1 MSQLESKSKNGRNL
15 ITITNPRSPIS
26 ESYRTLRTNI
36 DFSSIDEQVQVI
48 MVSSAGPGEGK
59 STTISN
65 LAVTYAQTERR
76 VVLIDADMRRPTAHH
91 TFQLSN
97 RQGLSSILSQQA
109 TYQDIVQNTDIP
121 NLQII
126 TSGPIPPNPAEMM
139 ASKRMSALLDELR
152 QNYDII
158 LIDAPP
164 LLAVTDP
171 QIIASK
177 SDGVIMVVDYG
188 NVKKDAAMKAKA
200 NLDNVNARIL
210 GVVMN
215 NVKRKNGEAG
225 YYYYYYGQDDKA

>member
-1 MSQLESKSKNGRNL
+1 
-15 ITITNPRSPIS
+15 
-26 ESYRTLRTNI
+26 
-36 DFSSIDEQVQVI
+36 

>member
-1 MSQLESKSKNGRNL
+1 MESKSKNGRNL

-36 DFSSIDEQVQVI
+36 DFSSIDEQVQII
-48 MVSSAGPGEGK
+48 MVTSAGPGEGK

-91 TFQLSN
+91 TFQMSN
-97 RQGLSSILSQQA
+97 RHGLSSILAQQA
-109 TYQDIVQNTDIP
+109 TYHEIIQDTDIP
-121 NLQII
+121 NLQVL

-139 ASKRMSALLDELR
+139 ASRRMSVLLNELR

-158 LIDAPP
+158 LIDTPP

-177 SDGVIMVVDYG
+177 SDGVIIVVDYG
-188 NVKKDAAMKAKA
+188 SVKKDAAMKAKA
-200 NLDNVNARIL
+200 NLENVNARIL

-215 NVKRKNGEAG
+215 NVKRKSGESG
-225 YYYYYYGQDDKA
+225 YYYYYYGQGDQA

>member
-1 MSQLESKSKNGRNL
+1 MSRLESKSRSGRNL
-15 ITITNPRSPIS
+15 ITISNPRSPIS

-36 DFSSIDEQVQVI
+36 DFSSIDERVQVI
-48 MVSSAGPGEGK
+48 MVTSAGPGEGK

-91 TFQLSN
+91 TFQMSN
-97 RQGLSSILSQQA
+97 RHGLSTILSQQA
-109 TYQDIVQNTDIP
+109 TYQEVIQDTDIP

-139 ASKRMSALLDELR
+139 ASKRMGAFLEELR
-152 QNYDII
+152 RHFDII

-171 QIIASK
+171 QIIASR
-177 SDGVIMVVDYG
+177 SDGVIMVIDHG
-188 NVKKDAAMKAKA
+188 KVKKDAAIKAKA

-215 NVKRKNGEAG
+215 NVKRKNGDDG